1 MNAIAAV
8 QRRKAEERREQFEK
22 NRAEERRKAAE
33 KKAKEQRKLEE
44 KRAKEQ
50 RKAEEKKAKDQLRLE
65 EKRAQKEK
73 DDYEWSQRS
82 NGSKVRHILIILL
95 ILGLVLSGIV
105 VFVIWIGSLVLP
117 MIHQGWQNIGGFL
130 SALGE

>member
-1 MNAIAAV
+1 LNAIAAV

-22 NRAEERRKAAE
+22 NRAEERRKAA
-33 KKAKEQRKLEE
+33 E